1 LKLHNAAAD
10 CLWWCCARA
19 PHISLALAGVEIIS
33 NGSGS
38 HHQLR
43 KLDTR
48 LDLIRGATSKVRQCI
63 TQTDWYAD
71 WQAALLG
78 VPCMAVVRF
87 VHVIM
92 RNPSPIP
99 A

>member
-1 LKLHNAAAD
+1 MATHQF
-10 CLWWCCARA
+10 CLGSANTLLVLCCLCRA

-48 LDLIRGATSKVRQCI
+48 LDLIRGATSKVG
-63 TQTDWYAD
+63 
-71 WQAALLG
+71 AASVLRSDHEQYCTG
-78 VPCMAVVRF
+78 YKHAY
-87 VHVIM
+87 I
-92 RNPSPIP
+92 SPGRLAP
-99 A
+99 TAS